1 MVILGLT
8 LIKPYIMAMADTSLP
23 CYRFP
28 LAAETSGWRKV
39 RKGTQSCWECKR
51 RKVRCTF
58 APPRGVTCDGC
69 KRRSILCVSQEF
81 PQSSTRQVGDRLGRV
96 EALVEQLVKSAD
108 TSGMD
113 LPPRQR
119 QGLQGPNPNGVSTP
133 ASSDL
138 GVPVLDELG
147 QEIVV
152 RVTSTILSPTLL
164 TPPKHDPDP
173 EHPAGTKSPLRPP
186 SSPTVF
192 VPAPSTQPAGQH
204 EELCPAL
211 LAAWPSAR
219 DLDTI
224 LSIPVEITGYLHGLI
239 CTPYSSAPS
248 QKAPSPR
255 EMLQLPPP
263 GSHPVLV
270 ARKLLILGSYLQAVP
285 PCGIQ
290 SLGRLGVSHR
300 DIMSCA
306 VDTVHSLVNCNDELV
321 TSIEGIECIT
331 IESMYHNNAGNLRR
345 SWLTMRRA
353 MLVAQMMGLHRG
365 RNPPSMKTLERQTC
379 IRPEHIWFRLV
390 QSDRYL
396 SLMLGL
402 PQGAT
407 ESGFFATTS
416 ALESCTPTER
426 LQRIDCDVAGRIL
439 QRNEADINDLAATQ
453 EIDKL
458 LHKAAMCV
466 PPQWWLIPSLAS
478 SASDK
483 MEHFHETIR
492 LMDQFTHYHLL
503 ARLHLPYLLRTLA
516 DRKYEYSKTTAVNAS
531 REVLAR
537 FVAFR
542 CSNPIGSYCRGIDF
556 LAFIASTTLCLAHI
570 ETRRQGRVFAGD
582 GDGDGDG
589 GFFVNS
595 LVHQRPSDRGMM
607 ERALESLERMASAS
621 PDMIGSKIATI
632 LRHLLVIEA
641 DAADGSSYN
650 TSSSASGEEGLD
662 CGGRL
667 SDGGSVL
674 RIYIPCFGAIK
685 IERSGV
691 SRSMPPDEIPT
702 TSESEASSAD
712 PGFSFSTSPLPE
724 RQDKHTR
731 QPLNMLDCPTRY
743 SIGDQSVNTECQG
756 VPWRFDPLVPPQH
769 SASATN
775 NQSISSFHGDGVQA
789 AQPLILGLEGGA
801 EDWAL
806 QGVDTALFDNL
817 IRGSEL
823 NAAGV
828 SYGTQ

>member
-1 MVILGLT
+1 MVILDFTLT
-8 LIKPYIMAMADTSLP
+8 KQYITAMADTSLP
-23 CYRFP
+23 SYRSP
-28 LAAETSGWRKV
+28 LAAETSGRRKV

-69 KRRSILCVSQEF
+69 KHRSILCVSQEF
-81 PQSSTRQVGDRLGRV
+81 PQSSTRQVSDRLGRV

-108 TSGMD
+108 TSRTR
-113 LPPRQR
+113 LQPRQR
-119 QGLQGPNPNGVSTP
+119 QGLEGPYPNGRVPTWCVVPP

-138 GVPVLDELG
+138 GVPVFDELG
-147 QEIVV
+147 HEIV
-152 RVTSTILSPTLL
+152 
-164 TPPKHDPDP
+164 HDLDP
-173 EHPAGTKSPLRPP
+173 EHPARTKPPLRSP
-186 SSPTVF
+186 SPPTVL
-192 VPAPSTQPAGQH
+192 VSASSTHPARQH
-204 EELCPAL
+204 EELCRAL
-211 LAAWPSAR
+211 LAAWPSER
-219 DLDTI
+219 NFDTI
-224 LSIPVEITGYLHGLI
+224 LSIPVEITGCLHGLI
-239 CTPYSSAPS
+239 CTPHSSTPSQRAPS
-248 QKAPSPR
+248 AR

-285 PCGIQ
+285 PCGVQ
-290 SLGRLGVSHR
+290 SLGSLGVSHR
-300 DIMSCA
+300 DIMSRA
-306 VDTVHSLVNCNDELV
+306 VDTARSIVNCNDELV
-321 TSIEGIECIT
+321 ASIEGIECIT

-379 IRPEHIWFRLV
+379 VRPEHIWFRLV

-402 PQGAT
+402 PQGAP
-407 ESGFFATTS
+407 ESGFFATAS

-426 LQRIDCDVAGRIL
+426 LQRIDLDVAGRIL
-439 QRNEADINDLAATQ
+439 QRNEADINDLAETQ

-458 LHKAAMCV
+458 LQKAAMCV

-503 ARLHLPYLLRTLA
+503 ARLHLPYLLRTLV
-516 DRKYEYSKTTAVNAS
+516 DRKYEYSMITAVNAS

-556 LAFIASTTLCLAHI
+556 LAFIASTTLCIAHI

-582 GDGDGDG
+582 ADG
-589 GFFVNS
+589 GFSVNS
-595 LVHQRPSDRGMM
+595 LVHQRPGDRGMM
-607 ERALESLERMASAS
+607 ERALGSVEHMASCG
-621 PDMIGSKIATI
+621 PDMIASKIATI
-632 LRHLLVIEA
+632 FRHLLFIEA

-650 TSSSASGEEGLD
+650 TSSSTSGEEGLE
-662 CGGRL
+662 CGGR
-667 SDGGSVL
+667 SSEGGSVL
-674 RIYIPCFGAIK
+674 LISIPCFGTIK
-685 IERSGV
+685 IERGGV

-702 TSESEASSAD
+702 TWESEASSAD
-712 PGFSFSTSPLPE
+712 PRFSFSTSLPPE
-724 RQDKHTR
+724 RQDEHTR
-731 QPLNMLDCPTRY
+731 QSLNMLDCPTRY
-743 SIGDQSVNTECQG
+743 SIGDQSVNTDFQA
-756 VPWRFDPLVPPQH
+756 VPWRFGSLVHPQH

-775 NQSISSFHGDGVQA
+775 DQSISSFHGDGVQV
-789 AQPLILGLEGGA
+789 AQPLIWGLEVDA

-806 QGVDTALFDNL
+806 QGVDTALFDSL

-823 NAAGV
+823 DAAGV
-828 SYGTQ
+828 SHRTQ